1 MDLHLNFI
9 ICENTMKEIRNGK
22 VGVVLNSYYDTTSW
36 REVKKHHP
44 DVIFDPALIKLVEA
58 YYEADSCCVDVKELK
73 DIENYL
79 TQKYDYKSEYADLYL
94 TVVWVNEGDQILI
107 LFDEF
112 GESVLINPNLI
123 KV

>member
-1 MDLHLNFI
+1 
-9 ICENTMKEIRNGK
+9 MKEIRNGK